1 MSNERGAD
9 MEAAAPDELVRYRE
23 GGSVGVGTS
32 TPDAKL
38 EIVGLSLH
46 KALEQLVSQ
55 ESSAFSFVP
64 PQSSLAHIQS
74 YLENSGGV
82 GVNTSPPA

>member
-1 MSNERGAD
+1 M
-9 MEAAAPDELVRYRE
+9 
-23 GGSVGVGTS
+23 
-32 TPDAKL
+32 
-38 EIVGLSLH
+38 IVGLSLH

-64 PQSSLAHIQS
+64 PASSLAHIQS

-82 GVNTSPPA
+82 GVNTSPPS